1 MVFDTFTIGG
11 FIAAAAIV
19 GILLTMAI
27 RTLTDSRDRDANR

>member
-19 GILLTMAI
+19 GILITMGI
-27 RTLTDSRDRDANR
+27 RTMNHSRDSDAKQ